1 MYKLKSII
9 TMSVHFTSRK
19 ILRLCMVQKIPIA
32 ILHFNAFNSS
42 IFTKHFVV
50 GAFLAAAGLDPA
62 MQGV

>member
-1 MYKLKSII
+1 
-9 TMSVHFTSRK
+9 MSVHFTSRK